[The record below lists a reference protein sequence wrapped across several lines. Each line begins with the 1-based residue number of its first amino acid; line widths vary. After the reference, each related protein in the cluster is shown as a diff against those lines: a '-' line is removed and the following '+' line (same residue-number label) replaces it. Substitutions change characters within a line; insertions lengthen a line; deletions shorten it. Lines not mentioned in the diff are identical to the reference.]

1 MLQKKIILLPLLL
14 LSSCGYEAIYSKKN
28 SVNYDFTVSDL
39 SFVGDRTVNLK
50 IKEKLNNHTLGKKD
64 KDFILKISSTSEKII
79 LAKNTAGDATSFK
92 NVISINVDV
101 LINDKFKSNF
111 IILES
116 FNYNN
121 ITNKFNLKKYEEE
134 IKINLSEATSAK
146 LFLIFFSCCFKSNLL
161 EILL

>member
-1 MLQKKIILLPLLL
+1 MLQKQIILLLLLL

-39 SFVGDRTVNLK
+39 SFVGDKTINLK
-50 IKEKLNNHTLGKKD
+50 IKEKLNNYAQDKKE

-79 LAKNTAGDATSFK
+79 LSKNTAGDATSFK
-92 NVISINVDV
+92 NSISINVEV
-101 LINDKFKSNF
+101 LMNNKFKSNF

-121 ITNKFNLKKYEEE
+121 TSNKFDLKQHEKDIKNNLA
-134 IKINLSEATSAK
+134 EAASDK
-146 LFLIFFSCCFKSNLL
+146 LIFKLSNI
-161 EILL
+161 E

>member
-1 MLQKKIILLPLLL
+1 MLQKQIILLLLLL

-28 SVNYDFTVSDL
+28 SVNYSFSVSDL

-50 IKEKLNNHTLGKKD
+50 IKEKLNNYAQAKKD
-64 KDFILKISSTSEKII
+64 KDFILRISSTSEKIT

-92 NVISINVDV
+92 NSVSINVEV
-101 LINDKFKSNF
+101 LMNNKFKSNF

-121 ITNKFNLKKYEEE
+121 ISNKFYLKQLEKDIKNNLA
-134 IKINLSEATSAK
+134 EAASDK
-146 LFLIFFSCCFKSNLL
+146 LIFKLSN
-161 EILL
+161 IQ